1 MKKPT
6 IFVTI
11 LIFRL
16 AGNKKKDNNAGYLI
30 PHSLYIYIYIY
41 KLHNWMLKQYIYI
54 YIIYFYFIKLLL
66 I

>member
-1 MKKPT
+1 MKQPT

-30 PHSLYIYIYIY
+30 PHSLYIYIYI
-41 KLHNWMLKQYIYI
+41 
-54 YIIYFYFIKLLL
+54 
-66 I
+66 